1 MNLEYKEYLDSKS
14 KNKIKKI
21 YNNSF
26 PKSER
31 FPIWVLGKC
40 SRTNNVEFNEILYN
54 KELIGIE
61 FIITYKDIAYL
72 MYFAIREDKRNNGY
86 GSKILKE
93 LIKKYKTVI
102 LSIERV
108 NDSVSRRR
116 KNFYLQNGFYQTNK
130 FTKQNN
136 VYYELLCSNKS
147 YNITKVKLINIYKNM
162 SDSKLLKYLIN
173 KKFNLFDIDFI
184 ENKL

>member
-31 FPIWVLGKC
+31 FPIWILEKC

-72 MYFAIREDKRNNGY
+72 MYFAICKDKRNNGY
-86 GSKILKE
+86 GSIILKD
-93 LIKKYKTVI
+93 LTKKYKTII
-102 LSIERV
+102 LSIEKV
-108 NDSVSRRR
+108 NDFISKRRR
-116 KNFYLQNGFYQTNK
+116 SFYLRNGFYRTNK

-136 VYYELLCSNKS
+136 VYYELLCSNKN
-147 YNITKVKLINIYKNM
+147 YNITKDELINIYKNV
-162 SDSKLLKYLIN
+162 SYSKILRYLIN

-184 ENKL
+184 ENKI